1 MRFAL
6 FASLLFCSACTLVAD
21 NTHPPAARLIPL
33 AQDAFS
39 GSSVNVL
46 SGVKQTLYTR
56 NGMQYAAFYNA
67 KAKLV
72 VAKRAVQDVKWQL
85 LETSFSGNVNDA
97 HNHISL
103 VVEDEDYVHIAWDH
117 HNTPLK
123 YARSVAPGSLQL
135 AKARMLSQPGAETA
149 ALENSVTY
157 PQFYALANG
166 DLLFAYRDGGSGRG
180 NLVLNRYNGESQQW
194 QRLHNSL
201 IDGEGQRSAYWD
213 MAVDANGVLHLVW
226 IWRETPDVATNH
238 DLSYAQSTDHGATWQ
253 RLNGQPYS
261 LPITQGTGEVVK
273 AVPQQ
278 HKLMNPPVVTA
289 DAQSWPFIASYWADT
304 PTDIPRYH
312 VVFSNSAEGKE
323 SPEWHELKAPKV
335 ADNFALSGHGTKRPP
350 ISRAVLLVDSASNTR
365 KVHLIYRDDYQH
377 GKVIALSSALEQP
390 NWHSQVLLDKA
401 VGAWEPSLDIAA
413 WHNQRQAHL
422 LLQAVAQNDGN
433 DQQSLAT
440 VPSHIGVLV
449 WQPHK
454 KE

>member
-1 MRFAL
+1 MRFVL
-6 FASLLFCSACTLVAD
+6 FATLLFCYACAPVTD
-21 NTHPPAARLIPL
+21 NAHPPSARLIPL

-56 NGMQYAAFYNA
+56 NGLQYAAFYNA
-67 KAKLV
+67 NAKLV
-72 VAKRAVQDVKWQL
+72 VAKRAVNSDQWQVV
-85 LETSFSGNVNDA
+85 ETSFSGNVNDA

-103 VVEDEDYVHIAWDH
+103 VVDDEDYLHIAWDH

-135 AKARMLSQPGAETA
+135 TKARMLSQPGAEAA

-180 NLVLNRYNGESQQW
+180 NLVLNRYNGKSKQW

-213 MAVDANGVLHLVW
+213 MAVDANGVLHLAW

-238 DLSYAQSTDHGATWQ
+238 DLSYAQSTDNGATWQ
-253 RLNGQPYS
+253 RLNGQPYT
-261 LPITQGTGEVVK
+261 LPITLDTGEVVK

-289 DAQSWPFIASYWADT
+289 DAQSRPFIASYWADT
-304 PTDIPRYH
+304 PTNIPRYH
-312 VVFSNSAEGKE
+312 VVFSDDTQGKG
-323 SPEWHELKAPKV
+323 SPDWHEMKAPKV
-335 ADNFALSGHGTKRPP
+335 AENFGLSGHGTKRPP
-350 ISRAVLLVDSASNTR
+350 ISRAVLLVESTR
-365 KVHLIYRDDYQH
+365 NARQVHLIYRDDYQH
-377 GKVIALSSALEQP
+377 GNVIALSSPLKKPA
-390 NWHSQVLLDKA
+390 WHSQVLLDQA

-413 WHNQRQAHL
+413 WHNEQQAHL

-433 DQQSLAT
+433 DHQSLAT
-440 VPSHIGVLV
+440 APSHIGVLV
-449 WQPHK
+449 WQP
-454 KE
+454 